1 MTGSDYS
8 TNLKVKKLL
17 AEIQDQ
23 INIFAG
29 DQLSHIDRLREIG
42 IALSAETSLDKI
54 FDMILEEALSYT
66 SADGATIYSVSK
78 DKAFLDF
85 RVVYN
90 RTMNLRMGGT
100 YGPIT
105 WPSIPLYQE
114 DGTKQLRNMATYV
127 AHTGTAQRVD
137 DVYHQEIFDNSGT
150 RKVDKANNY
159 RSKSMIAF
167 PLKDHEQEILGVVQ
181 LINAMN
187 EDEEIISFTDEH
199 MAMLNALASF
209 AAISM
214 TNKKLIEGLETLLD
228 QFIRSI
234 AGAIDR
240 KSKYTGG
247 HIERVARLTEAI
259 ANKIQEDSS
268 GHYKDRHFTE
278 DEMREI
284 SMSGWMHD
292 LGKIITPAHIMDK
305 STKLET
311 IFDRIELIKT
321 RFELAEAV
329 IEKDIAI
336 KKANKEDTRELEKL
350 IEQVRADFEF
360 VDHINFGGE
369 FMKDEDLVHVEN
381 IYKFQYDSG
390 GKHYF
395 LITENEKNNLCVRR
409 GTLMPDEFSI
419 MRDHAQVTSEM
430 LKELTFPKKYRNV
443 PLYASSHHEKLNG
456 KGYPCQLEEANLP
469 LQARIISIADLYEAL
484 TACDRPYKKG
494 KTLSETLRIM
504 GFMAKDREI
513 DKDILDL
520 FIDTKLY
527 LDYAYEYLKDEQID
541 NIDAD
546 KIKSLYHTEGN

>member
-1 MTGSDYS
+1 MTPGDYS
-8 TNLKVKKLL
+8 SNREVARLL
-17 AEIQDQ
+17 EEIRSQ
-23 INIFAG
+23 INKFAG

-42 IALSAETSLDKI
+42 IALSAETNLDKI

-66 SADGATIYSVSK
+66 NADGATIYSVSK

-90 RTMNLRMGGT
+90 RTMNLHMGGT

-114 DGTKQLRNMATYV
+114 NGTKQLRNMATYV
-127 AHTGTAQRVD
+127 AHTGTAQRID
-137 DVYHQEIFDNSGT
+137 DVYNQEIFDNSGT
-150 RKVDKANNY
+150 RKVDQANNY
-159 RSKSMIAF
+159 RSQSMMAF
-167 PLKDHEQEILGVVQ
+167 PLKDHEQEVLGVVQ

-187 EDEEIISFTDEH
+187 EENQIISFTNEH

-214 TNKKLIEGLETLLD
+214 TNKKLVEGLETLLN
-228 QFIRSI
+228 QFIHSI

-259 ANKIQEDSS
+259 AEKIQSDDK
-268 GHYKDRHFTE
+268 GHFKDKHFSE
-278 DEMREI
+278 NEMKEI

-305 STKLET
+305 ATKLET
-311 IFDRIELIKT
+311 IFDRIELVKT
-321 RFELAEAV
+321 RFDLAEAI
-329 IEKDIAI
+329 IEKDILRTDDAAE
-336 KKANKEDTRELEKL
+336 KKKLEKML
-350 IEQVRADFEF
+350 IELQSDFEF
-360 VDHINFGGE
+360 IDQVNFGGE
-369 FMKDEDLVHVEN
+369 FMKDEDLLRVEK
-381 IYKFQYDSG
+381 IFKFKYTSDE
-390 GKHYF
+390 KHYF
-395 LITENEKNNLCVRR
+395 LLSENEKNNLCVRR
-409 GTLMPDEFSI
+409 GTLMSEEFTI
-419 MRDHAQVTSEM
+419 MRDHALVTSEM
-430 LKELTFPKKYRNV
+430 LDELTFPKKYRNV

-456 KGYPCQLEEANLP
+456 KGYPRQLEESNLP

-484 TACDRPYKKG
+484 TASDRPYKKG
-494 KTLSETLRIM
+494 KTLSETMRIM

-527 LDYAYEYLKDEQID
+527 LDYAEEYLKPEQID
-541 NIDAD
+541 NIDVE
-546 KIKSLYHTEGN
+546 KIKSLYHQ

>member
-1 MTGSDYS
+1 MTSGDYS
-8 TNLKVKKLL
+8 SNRKVARLL
-17 AEIQDQ
+17 DEIRGQ
-23 INIFAG
+23 INKFAG

-42 IALSAETSLDKI
+42 IALSAETNLDKI

-66 SADGATIYSVSK
+66 NADGATIYSVSK
-78 DKAFLDF
+78 DKTFLDF

-90 RTMNLRMGGT
+90 RTMNLHMGGT

-114 DGTKQLRNMATYV
+114 NGTKQLRNMATYV
-127 AHTGTAQRVD
+127 AHIGTAQRID
-137 DVYHQEIFDNSGT
+137 DVYNQEIFDNSGT

-159 RSKSMIAF
+159 RSQSMMAF
-167 PLKDHEQEILGVVQ
+167 PLKDHEQEVLGVVQ

-187 EDEEIISFTDEH
+187 EENEIISFTDEH

-214 TNKKLIEGLETLLD
+214 TNKKLVEGLETLLN
-228 QFIRSI
+228 QFIHSI

-247 HIERVARLTEAI
+247 HIERVAKLTEAI
-259 ANKIQEDSS
+259 AEKIQTDNK
-268 GHYKDRHFTE
+268 GQFKDKLFTE
-278 DEMREI
+278 DEMKEI

-292 LGKIITPAHIMDK
+292 MGKIITPAHIMDK
-305 STKLET
+305 ATKLET
-311 IFDRIELIKT
+311 IFDRIELVKT
-321 RFELAEAV
+321 RFDLAEAV
-329 IEKDIAI
+329 VEKDILRA
-336 KKANKEDTRELEKL
+336 KKEGEKKKLQSLLKELQSDFEF
-350 IEQVRADFEF
+350 IEQV
-360 VDHINFGGE
+360 NFGGE
-369 FMKDEDLVHVEN
+369 FMKDEDLLRVEK
-381 IYKFQYDSG
+381 IYKFKYTSDD
-390 GKHYF
+390 KHYF
-395 LITENEKNNLCVRR
+395 LLTENEKNNLCVRR
-409 GTLMPDEFSI
+409 GTLMPDEFNI
-419 MRDHAQVTSEM
+419 MRDHALVTSEM
-430 LKELTFPKKYRNV
+430 LNGLSFPKKYRNV

-456 KGYPCQLEEANLP
+456 KGYPRQLEESNLP

-484 TACDRPYKKG
+484 TASDRPYKKG

-527 LDYAYEYLKDEQID
+527 LDYANDYLKPEQID
-541 NIDAD
+541 NIDVG
-546 KIKSLYHTEGN
+546 KIKSLYHQ